1 MFVVQLSFGM
11 VEYYIDERCSGSEGE
26 EGDGNDRFIVE
37 DELKIKKTVREC
49 IINKRFISIY
59 V

>member
-1 MFVVQLSFGM
+1 M